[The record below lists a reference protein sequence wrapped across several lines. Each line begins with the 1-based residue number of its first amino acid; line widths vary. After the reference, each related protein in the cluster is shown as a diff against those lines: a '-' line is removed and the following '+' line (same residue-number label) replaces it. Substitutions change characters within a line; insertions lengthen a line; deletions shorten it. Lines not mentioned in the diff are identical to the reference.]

1 MSEETDLIAEFEQE
15 LHHEARAR
23 YLKAIGGY
31 SDAWR
36 SGDFGKAV
44 EYATE
49 MLNISQSDPALVE
62 FRKQA
67 NDYLEAAKS
76 ARDRPQD

>member
-1 MSEETDLIAEFEQE
+1 MEEEIDLIAEFEQE

-67 NDYLEAAKS
+67 NDYLEAAMN
-76 ARDRPQD
+76 ARDRPHA